1 MAVNIGILGGTFDPV
16 HLGHLSIAG
25 AAMDQADLERVLF
38 IPAGR
43 PRLKRAEPSASV
55 GHRLEMVRL
64 AIKDHTNFQ
73 VCDIE
78 ADRPGPTYTVDTL
91 VELSAKLGPSTDLYF
106 ILGMDVLGQF
116 DQWKD
121 PEQVLGLCRLLALDR
136 PGEQDFDWGGFYG
149 RVPWAEGRVQ
159 VVTAPL
165 VDVSATELRRQAGNG
180 QRLTGQVPDRVAEY
194 ISEQGLYLAAREG
207 RTAS

>member
-1 MAVNIGILGGTFDPV
+1 MHQNGYAF
-16 HLGHLSIAG
+16 
-25 AAMDQADLERVLF
+25 QRF
-38 IPAGR
+38 R
-43 PRLKRAEPSASV
+43 KR
-55 GHRLEMVRL
+55 
-64 AIKDHTNFQ
+64 FQ

-78 ADRPGPTYTVDTL
+78 AHRPGPTYTVDTL
-91 VELSAKLGPSTDLYF
+91 VELSAKLGPAANLYF
-106 ILGMDVLGQF
+106 IMGMDVLGQL

-136 PGEQDFDWGGFYG
+136 PGEQDFNWGSFYD

-165 VDVSATELRRQAGNG
+165 VDVSATELRQRAATGE
-180 QRLTGQVPDRVAEY
+180 RLTGQVPDRVAEY
-194 ISEQGLYLAAREG
+194 IHEQGLYLAAREG